1 MGNKFK
7 DLDIKMVD
15 AIYFFNGKIILKIL
29 IERKSRQMKS
39 HIKIY
44 YIGYVMVKDLRY
56 IKIENLISVNLL
68 INKINGYIEEDNG
81 TKYLMLVLAVESKDT
96 KKV

>member
-1 MGNKFK
+1 
-7 DLDIKMVD
+7 
-15 AIYFFNGKIILKIL
+15 
-29 IERKSRQMKS
+29 
-39 HIKIY
+39 
-44 YIGYVMVKDLRY
+44 MVKDLRY

-81 TKYLMLVLAVESKDT
+81 TKYLMLVLTVESKDT